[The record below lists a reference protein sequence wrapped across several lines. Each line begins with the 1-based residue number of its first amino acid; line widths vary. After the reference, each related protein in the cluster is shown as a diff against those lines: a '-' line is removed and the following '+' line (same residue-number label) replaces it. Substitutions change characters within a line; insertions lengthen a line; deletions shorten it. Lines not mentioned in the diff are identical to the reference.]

1 MNANNK
7 TKSVMSDK
15 ELNLSLINLEK
26 FEPVSFWQKLKKS
39 FSTPEA
45 TIHDWER
52 IESKPSRHKFE
63 KNQWRN
69 F

>member
-1 MNANNK
+1 MNANKK
-7 TKSVMSDK
+7 TKSVTSDK
-15 ELNLSLINLEK
+15 ELNLSLITLEK
-26 FEPVSFWQKLKKS
+26 VEPISLWQKLKKS
-39 FSTPEA
+39 FSTPEP

-63 KNQWRN
+63 ENQWRN

>member
-1 MNANNK
+1 MNANKK
-7 TKSVMSDK
+7 TKTVMSDK

-26 FEPVSFWQKLKKS
+26 VEPISLWQKLKKS
-39 FSTPEA
+39 FSTPEP

-52 IESKPSRHKFE
+52 IESKPCRHKFE
-63 KNQWRN
+63 EYQWRN

>member
-1 MNANNK
+1 MNANKK
-7 TKSVMSDK
+7 TKSVTSDK

-26 FEPVSFWQKLKKS
+26 VEPISLWQKLKKS
-39 FSTPEA
+39 FSASEP

-63 KNQWRN
+63 ENQRRN